1 MRVLLTGAFGNIG
14 LFTARALLARGF
26 HVTTFDVGTPRT
38 RKLAAELGP
47 GTHTHARWG
56 DIRDPSEVRR
66 VVQAAQPDAVVHLAA
81 VIPPPAYFDA
91 ALARA
96 VNVDGTAHLLA
107 AAASLASPPR
117 IVLASSYTV
126 HGSRNGARELPLLTA
141 STPVAPADAYAGH
154 KVEAE
159 LLVRRGG
166 LPWVIL
172 RIGTCLPFQPSR
184 ADPRTL
190 RMSFELPRRS
200 RSHCVDQRD
209 VGTAFANAVDAD
221 ALGKVLLIGGDASHR
236 TRQGE
241 MVQGYHRALGLAPFL
256 DEAYAVPDPAVDD
269 AWYFEEWMDTSE
281 SQALLRFQRHTL
293 ADYFAAVGRANQ
305 IQALLLRPFGKLVRR
320 QICKS
325 SPYVGRPPT
334 IHSTPIHDRLAAL
347 FGESVRPHPAS
358 LAAATALN
366 EELLR

>member
-1 MRVLLTGAFGNIG
+1 MQVLLTGAFGNLG

-26 HVTTFDVGTPRT
+26 HVTTFDVGSPRT
-38 RKLAAELGP
+38 HKLAAGLGSRERVQ
-47 GTHTHARWG
+47 ASWG
-56 DIRDPSEVRR
+56 DIRDPAAVRR
-66 VVQAAQPDAVVHLAA
+66 VVQAARPDAVVHLAA

-96 VNVDGTAHLLA
+96 VNVDGTANLLA
-107 AAASLASPPR
+107 AAAGLASAPR
-117 IVLASSYTV
+117 FVLASSYTV
-126 HGSRNGARELPLLTA
+126 HGSRNGARELPLLTVT
-141 STPVAPADAYAGH
+141 TPVAPADAYAGH

-172 RIGTCLPFQPSR
+172 RIGTCLPVQPSR

-209 VGTAFANAVDAD
+209 VATAFANAVDAD
-221 ALGKVLLIGGDASHR
+221 AIGKVLFIGGDASHR

-241 MVQGYHRALGLAPFL
+241 MVQAYHRALGLAPFL
-256 DEAYAVPDPAVDD
+256 DEAFAVPDPELDA
-269 AWYFEEWMDTSE
+269 AWYFEEWMDTAE
-281 SQALLRFQRHTL
+281 AQALLRFQRYTL
-293 ADYFAAVGRANQ
+293 ADYIAAVGRANQ
-305 IQALLLRPFGKLVRR
+305 VQALLLRPFGRLAR
-320 QICKS
+320 QQLCKH
-325 SPYVGRPPT
+325 SPYLGRPPA
-334 IHSTPIHDRLAAL
+334 IHSTPIVDRLVAL

-358 LAAATALN
+358 LAAAAALN
-366 EELLR
+366 GEIVR